1 MPYPSRRAALL
12 AVALMLPVASAGA
25 QERSPDAILVERAWT
40 RAVGATAPTAAGYMT
55 VTNRGGTP
63 DRLVSARSPMA
74 RSVEIHDSSVADGV
88 MRMRPLPDGVALPPG
103 ATLRL
108 APGGLHLML
117 IAPTGGFT
125 RGGRVPVTLSF
136 DRAGDV
142 TVELEVAAAGAR
154 DAPGGHG
161 GH

>member
-1 MPYPSRRAALL
+1 MPHPSRRAVLL
-12 AVALMLPVASAGA
+12 AVALILFVPPAGA

-55 VTNRGGTP
+55 VTNRSGAP

-74 RSVEIHDSSVADGV
+74 RSVEIHDSAVADGV
-88 MRMRPLPDGVALPPG
+88 MRMRPLPEGVVLPPG

-117 IAPTGGFT
+117 IGPTGGFT

-136 DRAGDV
+136 DMAGDV

-154 DAPGGHG
+154 AAPGGHG

>member
-1 MPYPSRRAALL
+1 MSHPPRRAVLL
-12 AVALMLPVASAGA
+12 AVALILPIASAAA
-25 QERSPDAILVERAWT
+25 QERSPEAIVVERPWT
-40 RAVGATAPTAAGYMT
+40 RAVGATAPTAAGYMS
-55 VTNRGGTP
+55 VTNHSSTP

-108 APGGLHLML
+108 APGGPHLML
-117 IAPTGGFT
+117 IGPTGGFA

-136 DRAGDV
+136 EGAGDV

-154 DAPGGHG
+154 DAPSGHG